1 MDAEDYSYLHS
12 NFNKLKIEC
21 LLVLKLARNI
31 GLRLQ
36 YRTKD
41 KYKG

>member
-12 NFNKLKIEC
+12 NFNKLKIESVM
-21 LLVLKLARNI
+21 VLELARNI
-31 GLRLQ
+31 CLKNAF
-36 YRTKD
+36 YTKD